1 MLGSPVQRRRHD
13 HTAQLN
19 ALVPSLAHFLQHL
32 LRRAAAADALVDG
45 DPHTHH
51 VASTSPPSSIE
62 AYHRRVGDADVSCPP
77 WTASPPTAPDLR
89 EYARALDCFVKG
101 VVDVFLTDPR
111 GKILLG
117 HRLVHPQPDWWVLGG
132 RMRAGDT
139 PAETA
144 RRNAIRE
151 TRLDIAPE
159 RWEFVCA
166 HTMLWQFR
174 KQAPSGNGTADFGV
188 IMHAVVTDEEV
199 ARMTMCNEEYE
210 TWGWFQPEELLAEG
224 AEIKLHPVLRRG
236 LTELVNNHIKQ
247 ELHRKV
253 CEGGSDAEIAAL
265 VKKIYSKGH
274 DHFV

>member
-1 MLGSPVQRRRHD
+1 MTPDMENPLH
-13 HTAQLN
+13 
-19 ALVPSLAHFLQHL
+19 SLPHYVTGEYAHNKTFLE
-32 LRRAAAADALVDG
+32 DN
-45 DPHTHH
+45 
-51 VASTSPPSSIE
+51 
-62 AYHRRVGDADVSCPP
+62 
-77 WTASPPTAPDLR
+77 

-166 HTMLWQFR
+166 HTLLWQFR

-199 ARMTMCNEEYE
+199 ARMTMCNEEYDGY
-210 TWGWFQPEELLAEG
+210 GWYTSEEILADES
-224 AEIKLHPVLRRG
+224 KHPVVRRG
-236 LTELVNNHIKQ
+236 VRELI
-247 ELHRKV
+247 RKGMKERIHAAV
-253 CEGGSDAEIAAL
+253 VSGADDATIAAAVRQL
-265 VKKIYSKGH
+265 YAPLGGDVDTPIATGEAAGGGEA
-274 DHFV
+274 

>member
-1 MLGSPVQRRRHD
+1 MTPDMENPLH
-13 HTAQLN
+13 
-19 ALVPSLAHFLQHL
+19 SLPHYVTGEYAHNKTFLE
-32 LRRAAAADALVDG
+32 DN
-45 DPHTHH
+45 
-51 VASTSPPSSIE
+51 
-62 AYHRRVGDADVSCPP
+62 
-77 WTASPPTAPDLR
+77 

-174 KQAPSGNGTADFGV
+174 KQAPSGERHRGLWRH
-188 IMHAVVTDEEV
+188 HARGRD
-199 ARMTMCNEEYE
+199 
-210 TWGWFQPEELLAEG
+210 
-224 AEIKLHPVLRRG
+224 RRG
-236 LTELVNNHIKQ
+236 SRADDDVQRGVRRVRVVHL
-247 ELHRKV
+247 
-253 CEGGSDAEIAAL
+253 
-265 VKKIYSKGH
+265 
-274 DHFV
+274 